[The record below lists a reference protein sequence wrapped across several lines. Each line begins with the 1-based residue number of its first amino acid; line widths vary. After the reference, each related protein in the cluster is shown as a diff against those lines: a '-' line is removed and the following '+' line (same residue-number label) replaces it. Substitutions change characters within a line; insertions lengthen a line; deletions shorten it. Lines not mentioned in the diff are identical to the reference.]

1 MLQALA
7 SRSCKETVTLTK
19 MMCLQQ
25 GPIMAG
31 VPGAVLVTFQGCG
44 HLAPFQEPD
53 KFVALVDSFLEAQG
67 SFQPEA
73 ASAYTCQ
80 GLGLPDKTTR

>member
-1 MLQALA
+1 
-7 SRSCKETVTLTK
+7 
-19 MMCLQQ
+19 
-25 GPIMAG
+25 MAG

-44 HLAPFQEPD
+44 HLAPFQEPE
-53 KFVALVDSFLEAQG
+53 KFVALVDSFLEAKG

-80 GLGLPDKTTR
+80 GLGLPNKTTR